1 MCPCLL
7 HPAPGSKKT
16 SLCGCGGGFFFLVYG
31 NLESSHAL
39 PANGRREGRDDLAN
53 LATYRLFVF
62 LAEFLLTVDWR
73 GRGAKGDPLGRLDP
87 SKQFHTTFNR
97 AGSANK
103 ATKATEL
110 STSTEE
116 GWVGITIRSK
126 PSVIF
131 LRVAGS
137 AGGKSASVKK
147 GSPSPAIKP
156 VS

>member
-16 SLCGCGGGFFFLVYG
+16 SLCGCGGGFSFLVYG

-73 GRGAKGDPLGRLDP
+73 GRGAKGDPLGRLDLRF
-87 SKQFHTTFNR
+87 S
-97 AGSANK
+97 
-103 ATKATEL
+103 E
-110 STSTEE
+110 
-116 GWVGITIRSK
+116 
-126 PSVIF
+126 VIPRG
-131 LRVAGS
+131 LAKRV
-137 AGGKSASVKK
+137 K
-147 GSPSPAIKP
+147 GSTDSSVEKLNAGNFDYQLGGFPTGMN
-156 VS
+156 